1 MARVTVI
8 GAGLSGLTAALYATT
23 AGHHVVILDRGEHLG
38 GRGTSESLDGIP
50 FGFGPHLLQSN
61 GPLAKVTKK
70 VSRLKMVLGTLRI
83 DRLHVSG
90 VGPLRPRGNVKQAS
104 LLRRV
109 LKANDRTH
117 PAVSGAHLL
126 ASMGALDADL
136 SRFKALQ
143 NGKLCVV
150 GEGWSG
156 VVGRMAS
163 ALDEV
168 GVLIEACCDVVSI
181 QEGTVH
187 LADKRELESDVI
199 IVACGWKRAKKL
211 LSPHWLG
218 EEPDLRPIL
227 ASTVDA
233 ALSSRPL
240 SQRHGIIDEEGGVVI
255 LDYAN
260 IQPRIKLEGA
270 FLSSVAFEREGESHE
285 ARLQRLNEAL
295 DHHAPGWRSHLI
307 HERQQRTITI
317 QTTGEKPAYDTL
329 SAKGILLA
337 GEWVAS
343 NHALADAAAYTAK
356 EAGQNISSALD

>member
-8 GAGLSGLTAALYATT
+8 GAGLSGLAAALYATT
-23 AGHHVVILDRGEHLG
+23 AGHHVVILDRGDHLG

-70 VSRLKMVLGTLRI
+70 VSRLKMVLGTLRM
-83 DRLHVSG
+83 DRLHVTG
-90 VGPLRPRGNVKQAS
+90 VGPLRPRGDVKQAS
-104 LLRRV
+104 ALRRL

-126 ASMGALDADL
+126 SDMGATDAPP
-136 SRFKALQ
+136 SRFQALQ
-143 NGKLCVV
+143 KGKLCVI

-168 GVLIEACCDVVSI
+168 GVLIEAGCDVVSI
-181 QEGTVH
+181 ENRTVH
-187 LADKRELESDVI
+187 LADKRELETDVI

-211 LSPHWLG
+211 LAPHWSE
-218 EEPDLRPIL
+218 EEPTLQPML

-233 ALSSRPL
+233 ALTSRPL
-240 SQRHGIIDEEGGVVI
+240 SQRHGIIDEESGVVI

-260 IQPRIKLEGA
+260 IQPRMKLDGA

-295 DHHAPGWRSHLI
+295 DHHAPGWRHHLI
-307 HERQQRTITI
+307 NERQQRTITI
-317 QTTGEKPAYDTL
+317 QTVGEKPAFDAL
-329 SAKGILLA
+329 CDKGILLA

-343 NHALADAAAYTAK
+343 NHALADAAAQTAK
-356 EAGQNISSALD
+356 DAGQHVSSALD

>member
-1 MARVTVI
+1 
-8 GAGLSGLTAALYATT
+8 
-23 AGHHVVILDRGEHLG
+23 
-38 GRGTSESLDGIP
+38 
-50 FGFGPHLLQSN
+50 
-61 GPLAKVTKK
+61 
-70 VSRLKMVLGTLRI
+70 
-83 DRLHVSG
+83 
-90 VGPLRPRGNVKQAS
+90 
-104 LLRRV
+104 
-109 LKANDRTH
+109 
-117 PAVSGAHLL
+117 
-126 ASMGALDADL
+126 MGALDADL

-168 GVLIEACCDVVSI
+168 GVLIEAGCDVVSI
-181 QEGTVH
+181 QDGTVH

-218 EEPDLRPIL
+218 EEPELQPIL

-260 IQPRIKLEGA
+260 IQPRMKLDGA

-329 SAKGILLA
+329 STKGILLA